1 MPKVKKGQ
9 TEGTKGPKNK
19 RKRTEKTR
27 DVGTSSAQAESLSEE
42 VPQMM
47 APVTLHGN
55 AAPGAP
61 GGLDAAPIPGN
72 ALATVACIEGSI
84 LLQFSVQFSL
94 YHNVIHKKDRKS
106 LRANTLSWR
115 HCYKKV

>member
-1 MPKVKKGQ
+1 
-9 TEGTKGPKNK
+9 
-19 RKRTEKTR
+19 
-27 DVGTSSAQAESLSEE
+27 
-42 VPQMM
+42 MM
-47 APVTLHGN
+47 ATVILHG
-55 AAPGAP
+55 
-61 GGLDAAPIPGN
+61 DAALGRSGGMDAEPIPGN
-72 ALATVACIEGSI
+72 TLATVACIEGSI